1 MPNTVLSPVMSMPVP
16 VPGADPGPQY
26 AFDLNSC
33 LNILDQHDHTVGRG
47 NPITPSAMLI
57 NADLL
62 MGSNNIINL
71 RSARFNA
78 QVSPLALA
86 ADIGCAYVSGVDLWY
101 NDVSGNQIQ
110 ITALGGVAGT
120 PGSIANLVS
129 PASASYVAG
138 SKTFVWQSNVNQAA
152 NMDAGSYILRNI
164 PGTFGL
170 TLSPPALG
178 SNYTVTL
185 PTLPGTPSFVSIDSS
200 GNMGDA
206 IPLSQGIDTANIT
219 NSAITTPLIADAN
232 VTLAKMAANS
242 VDTPQ
247 IVDGSVTHAK
257 LSSLPYT
264 NTVSSGTFPTSSTS
278 PVDVPNL
285 TLNFTATGRPLYIGI
300 YSDNASSP
308 GCFQLDGAT
317 NPASAIISI
326 NRSGTGDIQSS
337 SFGNNLIGSQMFI
350 PANLTFI
357 DIPAAGSYTYKIR
370 VSVNSATTTL
380 SVKNLRLVM
389 YEL

>member
-1 MPNTVLSPVMSMPVP
+1 MPNTVLSPVMNMPVP

-33 LNILDQHDHTVGRG
+33 FSILDQHDHTVGLG

-57 NADLL
+57 NADLP
-62 MGSNNIINL
+62 MGSNNITNL

-78 QVSPLALA
+78 QSSPLALP

-138 SKTFVWQSNVNQAA
+138 SKTFVFQSNVNQAA
-152 NMDAGSYILRNI
+152 NIDGASYILRNI

-178 SNYTVTL
+178 SNYTITL
-185 PTLPGTPSFVSIDSS
+185 PTLPGTPSFMTIDSS
-200 GNMGDA
+200 GNIGDA
-206 IPLSQGIDTANIT
+206 IPLSQGIDTANIA

-232 VTLAKMAANS
+232 VTLAKMATNS

-247 IVDGSVTHAK
+247 LLNNSVTPAKLSAYNFATSGSTTSFTTSSNVAVSAQNVAITTSGLRPVLLTITSADGTNPGYFSVVDGTNPPIGNIYISKAGTPLARAQIESIIGAIVHVPGSLTFTDFPTAGVQSYQIQGSVTSA
-257 LSSLPYT
+257 
-264 NTVSSGTFPTSSTS
+264 GTS
-278 PVDVPNL
+278 
-285 TLNFTATGRPLYIGI
+285 
-300 YSDNASSP
+300 
-308 GCFQLDGAT
+308 
-317 NPASAIISI
+317 
-326 NRSGTGDIQSS
+326 
-337 SFGNNLIGSQMFI
+337 
-350 PANLTFI
+350 
-357 DIPAAGSYTYKIR
+357 
-370 VSVNSATTTL
+370 TL
-380 SVKNLRLVM
+380 SIFNVQLTAL
-389 YEL
+389 EL

>member
-33 LNILDQHDHTVGRG
+33 FSILDQHDHTVGLG

-57 NADLL
+57 NADLP
-62 MGSNNIINL
+62 MGSNNITNL

-78 QVSPLALA
+78 QLSPLALP

-110 ITALGGVAGT
+110 ITSLGGVAGT

-138 SKTFVWQSNVNQAA
+138 SKTFVFQSNVNQAA
-152 NMDAGSYILRNI
+152 NVDGASYILRNI

-178 SNYTVTL
+178 SNYTITL
-185 PTLPGTPSFVSIDSS
+185 PTLPGAPSFMSIDSS

-206 IPLSQGIDTANIT
+206 IPLSQGIDTANIA

-242 VDTPQ
+242 VDTPK

-264 NTVSSGTFPTSSTS
+264 NTVSSGTFSTSSTS

-285 TLNFTATGRPLYIGI
+285 TLNFTATGRPLYVGL

-370 VSVNSATTTL
+370 VSVNSPTTTL